1 MEIDCEPMKHQSQ
14 RPPELEAH
22 GGQNGNGL
30 GEPPAREPLTHQEAE
45 QHLARMAFA
54 LPASGGDLNELVG
67 LLTSGMRVSSGGG
80 GAQLHRAEAQYRALV
95 EQIPAVTFMAP
106 LDGSTSELYVSPQI
120 EELLGFSAQEWLED
134 PFLWYRQ
141 LHPEDQVRWTE
152 SFASTCFSGERFRA
166 EFRFL
171 ARDGRVV
178 WVHGEAKLVMDEKG
192 VPSFLHGVAF
202 DITERKRAEEATLTA
217 YDEIRRLTDQ
227 LRADNVYLQ
236 EEIKLKC
243 NFGEIVGQT
252 PAIQRVLHQV
262 EQVAGTSSTVLL
274 EGETGTGKELLAR
287 AIHSGSPRRAR
298 PMLTL
303 NGAALPSTLI
313 ESELFG
319 HEKGAYT
326 GALTRQIGR
335 FEQADGSTLFL
346 DEIGELPLEAQVKLL
361 RVLQYGQF
369 ERLGSTRTLSASV
382 RIIAASNRDLE
393 TLVKEGRFRE
403 DLYYRLN
410 VFPIRLPALRERVE
424 DIPLLAWS
432 FVREFGRTMG
442 RKIDSI
448 PRETMEM
455 LKRYNWPGN
464 IRELRNV
471 IERAMIV
478 TQGPLLQ
485 VELPSV
491 FGAASFTQ
499 SISPDARPP
508 VSGMTLDESQ
518 RCQILT
524 VLERT
529 GWRVSGKNGA
539 AAILG
544 LKPTTLESRM
554 AKLGIKRAR

>member
-1 MEIDCEPMKHQSQ
+1 MKPKSLGDHEFQAKDG
-14 RPPELEAH
+14 RPADVLSELPA
-22 GGQNGNGL
+22 
-30 GEPPAREPLTHQEAE
+30 GETPTHQEAE
-45 QHLARMAFA
+45 AHLARMAG
-54 LPASGGDLNELVG
+54 PVPPTGGDLWQLVG
-67 LLTSGMRVSSGGG
+67 LLTSGKRDGN
-80 GAQLHRAEAQYRALV
+80 GAGETQLLRAEARYRALV

-120 EELLGFSAQEWLED
+120 EELLGFSAQEWLDD

-141 LHPEDQVRWTE
+141 LHPDDQVRWTE
-152 SFASTCFSGERFRA
+152 SFARTCFTGERFRA
-166 EFRFL
+166 EFRFV

-178 WVHGEAKLVMDEKG
+178 WVHGEAKLVMDERG
-192 VPSFLHGVAF
+192 APSFLHGVAF
-202 DITERKRAEEATLTA
+202 DITERKRAEEATLAA
-217 YDEIRRLTDQ
+217 YDEIRRLKDQ
-227 LRADNVYLQ
+227 LQADNVYLQ

-252 PAIQRVLHQV
+252 PAIRRVLHQV
-262 EQVAGTSSTVLL
+262 EQVAGTSATVLL
-274 EGETGTGKELLAR
+274 LGETGTGKELLAR
-287 AIHSGSPRRAR
+287 AIHSGSSRRAR

-303 NGAALPSTLI
+303 NGAALPATLI

-346 DEIGELPLEAQVKLL
+346 DEIGELPLEVQVKLL

-369 ERLGSTRTLSASV
+369 ERLGSTRTLTANV

-393 TLVKEGRFRE
+393 TMVKEGRFRE

-410 VFPIRLPALRERVE
+410 VFPIRLPPLRERVE
-424 DIPLLAWS
+424 DIPLLACS

-448 PRETMEM
+448 PRATEEA
-455 LKRYNWPGN
+455 LKRYRWPGN

-478 TQGPLLQ
+478 TQGPTLQ
-485 VELPSV
+485 VEMPSLT
-491 FGAASFTQ
+491 GGTIFTPA
-499 SISPDARPP
+499 ISPVAPAP
-508 VSGMTLDESQ
+508 TNGLTLDETQ
-518 RCQILT
+518 RCQILAI
-524 VLERT
+524 LEKT

-539 AAILG
+539 AVILG
-544 LKPTTLESRM
+544 LKATTLESRM
-554 AKLGIKRAR
+554 VKLGIKRMR

>member
-1 MEIDCEPMKHQSQ
+1 MSMKSKT
-14 RPPELEAH
+14 RDS
-22 GGQNGNGL
+22 NGL
-30 GEPPAREPLTHQEAE
+30 HAGGGRFVADLEEPPARQTPTQEDAE
-45 QHLARMAFA
+45 EHLARMASA
-54 LPASGGDLNELVG
+54 LPLGGRDLMQLVG
-67 LLTSGMRVSSGGG
+67 LLTSRL
-80 GAQLHRAEAQYRALV
+80 GAGDVGVEAHAHRAEAQYRALV

-141 LHPEDQVRWTE
+141 LHPDDQVRWTE
-152 SFASTCFSGERFRA
+152 SFATTCFSGERFRA

-178 WVHGEAKLVMDEKG
+178 WVHGEAKLVMDENG

-202 DITERKRAEEATLTA
+202 DITERKRAEEATRAA
-217 YDEIRRLTDQ
+217 YEEIRRLTDQ

-252 PAIQRVLHQV
+252 PAIRKVLHQV
-262 EQVAGTSSTVLL
+262 EQVAGTSATVLL
-274 EGETGTGKELLAR
+274 VGETGTGKELLAR
-287 AIHSGSPRRAR
+287 AIHSGSPRRGR

-303 NGAALPSTLI
+303 NGAALPATLI

-319 HEKGAYT
+319 HEKGAFT
-326 GALTRQIGR
+326 GALARQIGR

-369 ERLGSTRTLSASV
+369 ERLGSTRTLLTNV

-393 TLVKEGRFRE
+393 IMVKEGRFRE
-403 DLYYRLN
+403 DLFYRLN
-410 VFPIRLPALRERVE
+410 VFPIRLPALRERVD
-424 DIPLLAWS
+424 DIPVLVWS

-455 LKRYNWPGN
+455 LKRYSWPGN

-478 TQGPLLQ
+478 SQGPTLQ
-485 VELPSV
+485 VELPSLAV
-491 FGAASFTQ
+491 TASLAPASSSGGAAATN
-499 SISPDARPP
+499 
-508 VSGMTLDESQ
+508 GMTLDDTQ
-518 RCQILT
+518 RSQILA
-524 VLERT
+524 VLKQT

-539 AAILG
+539 AEILG

-554 AKLGIKRAR
+554 AKLGIKRER

>member
-1 MEIDCEPMKHQSQ
+1 MKHKTLL
-14 RPPELEAH
+14 PPELEAR
-22 GGQNGNGL
+22 GGENGNGL
-30 GEPPAREPLTHQEAE
+30 GERPARESPTHQEAE
-45 QHLARMAFA
+45 QHLARMARA

-67 LLTSGMRVSSGGG
+67 LLTSGKRVASGGG
-80 GAQLHRAEAQYRALV
+80 GPRLHRAEAQYRALV

-178 WVHGEAKLVMDEKG
+178 WVHGEAKLVMDENG

-252 PAIQRVLHQV
+252 PAIKRVLYQV

-455 LKRYNWPGN
+455 LKRYSWPGN

-478 TQGPLLQ
+478 TQGPVLQ

-499 SISPDARPP
+499 STLPDARPA
-508 VSGMTLDESQ
+508 VSGMTLAESQ

>member
-1 MEIDCEPMKHQSQ
+1 MKPKSLAPHDLKAENGWKASAPSESPAAEA
-14 RPPELEAH
+14 RALE
-22 GGQNGNGL
+22 
-30 GEPPAREPLTHQEAE
+30 EAE
-45 QHLARMAFA
+45 SHLARMAGA
-54 LPASGGDLNELVG
+54 LPPGSGDLWQLVG
-67 LLTSGMRVSSGGG
+67 LLTSGNRAAN
-80 GAQLHRAEAQYRALV
+80 GAEETQLHRAEARYRALV

-120 EELLGFSAQEWLED
+120 EELLGFSAQEWLDD

-141 LHPEDQVRWTE
+141 LHPDDQVRWTE
-152 SFASTCFSGERFRA
+152 SFARTCFSGERFRA
-166 EFRFL
+166 EFRFV

-178 WVHGEAKLVMDEKG
+178 WVHGEAKLVMDEQG
-192 VPSFLHGVAF
+192 APSFLHGVAF
-202 DITERKRAEEATLTA
+202 DITERKRAEEATLAA
-217 YDEIRRLTDQ
+217 YDEIKRLKDQ
-227 LRADNVYLQ
+227 LQADNVYLQ

-252 PAIQRVLHQV
+252 PAIRRVLHQV
-262 EQVAGTSSTVLL
+262 EQVAGTSATVLL
-274 EGETGTGKELLAR
+274 LGETGTGKELLAR

-303 NGAALPSTLI
+303 NGAALPATLI

-346 DEIGELPLEAQVKLL
+346 DEIGELPLEVQVKLL

-369 ERLGSTRTLSASV
+369 ERLGSTRTLSANV

-393 TLVKEGRFRE
+393 TMVKEGRFRE
-403 DLYYRLN
+403 DLFYRLN
-410 VFPIRLPALRERVE
+410 VFPIRLPPLRERPE

-432 FVREFGRTMG
+432 FVREFGRAMG

-448 PRETMEM
+448 PRATEQTLM
-455 LKRYNWPGN
+455 RYPWPGN

-471 IERAMIV
+471 IERAMILN
-478 TQGPLLQ
+478 QGSTLQ
-485 VELPSV
+485 VEMPTLS
-491 FGAASFTQ
+491 GGTIFTPA
-499 SISPDARPP
+499 IAP
-508 VSGMTLDESQ
+508 VGVATANGLTLDDTQ
-518 RCQILT
+518 RCQILAI
-524 VLERT
+524 LEKT

>member
-1 MEIDCEPMKHQSQ
+1 MNSKS
-14 RPPELEAH
+14 RPHELLAE
-22 GGQNGNGL
+22 NGRQAGAL
-30 GEPPAREPLTHQEAE
+30 SESAAGETPTHEEAE
-45 QHLARMAFA
+45 THLARMAEA
-54 LPASGGDLNELVG
+54 LPAGGGDLWRLVG
-67 LLTSGMRVSSGGG
+67 LLTSGNRAEQ
-80 GAQLHRAEAQYRALV
+80 GAGETQLHRAEARYRALV

-106 LDGSTSELYVSPQI
+106 LDGTTSELYVSPQI
-120 EELLGFSAQEWLED
+120 EELLGFSAQEWLDD

-141 LHPEDQVRWTE
+141 LHPDDQVRWTD
-152 SFASTCFSGERFRA
+152 SFARTCFSGERFRA
-166 EFRFL
+166 EFRFV

-178 WVHGEAKLVMDEKG
+178 WVHGEAKLVMDEHG
-192 VPSFLHGVAF
+192 APSFLHGVAF
-202 DITERKRAEEATLTA
+202 DITERKRAEDATLAA
-217 YDEIRRLTDQ
+217 YDEIRRLKDQ
-227 LRADNVYLQ
+227 LQADNVYLQ

-252 PAIQRVLHQV
+252 PAIRRVLHQV
-262 EQVAGTSSTVLL
+262 EQVAGTSATVLL
-274 EGETGTGKELLAR
+274 LGETGTGKELLAR

-303 NGAALPSTLI
+303 SGAALPATLI

-326 GALTRQIGR
+326 GALTRQVGR

-346 DEIGELPLEAQVKLL
+346 DEIGELPLEVQVKLL

-369 ERLGSTRTLSASV
+369 ERLGSTRTLSANV

-393 TLVKEGRFRE
+393 TMVKDGRFRE
-403 DLYYRLN
+403 DLFYRLN
-410 VFPIRLPALRERVE
+410 VFPIRLPPLRERQE
-424 DIPLLAWS
+424 DIPFLAWS
-432 FVREFGRTMG
+432 FVKEFGRTMS

-448 PRETMEM
+448 PRATVEA
-455 LKRYNWPGN
+455 LKRYPWPGN

-478 TQGPLLQ
+478 SQGPTLQ
-485 VELPSV
+485 VEVPSSS
-491 FGAASFTQ
+491 GGTIFTPA
-499 SISPDARPP
+499 ISPAPLAP
-508 VSGMTLDESQ
+508 SNGLTLDDTQ
-518 RCQILT
+518 RCQILAI
-524 VLERT
+524 LEKT

-554 AKLGIKRAR
+554 AKLGIKRTR